1 MNKRSLF
8 YLISFIEGASVMATE
23 IIGAKLLAPLF
34 GSSLYVWSSVM
45 ALTLGGLA
53 AGYFFGGR
61 ISQKENSKRILFFT
75 FFVAG
80 IFIIAIPV
88 ILNFLAPL
96 AFSMNLM
103 LAVIICSAAILLPAV
118 FCMGMIS
125 PLIIQNISTEKDGGK
140 RAGEIYAI
148 STLGGII
155 ATFLTGFYLI
165 PTIGLTYPLFI
176 FGFLM
181 IACSLVY
188 FGVKNGKT
196 LLLVS
201 GLIAASSFLVAAK
214 NEDVK
219 NVIYKSEGLL
229 GKLEVLETH
238 WDMDSTRRGEN
249 HRILLINNII
259 QTWTETTTKK
269 SYLDYV
275 DQIEEVAIQIKKD
288 RPKALIL
295 GLGGGAVANMLTE
308 KGFDVTCVELDT
320 RIAFVAK
327 KYFALSDKVKVIEDD
342 ARHAIERMD
351 EKFDFVLVDLFNGEV
366 TPSHVLSNESFER
379 LKKITTDST
388 LVLFNTYGYC
398 KVPAGLGNLALLNT
412 IKKSGYNYTIGW
424 TGEINKED
432 FRNFVIV
439 SSRTWLPSLTKEFT
453 EKIDLNGAELITDD
467 KPVLEFLNAKAAKRW
482 RYYYLQSFIPGRDN
496 AYPEEK

>member
-1 MNKRSLF
+1 
-8 YLISFIEGASVMATE
+8 
-23 IIGAKLLAPLF
+23 
-34 GSSLYVWSSVM
+34 
-45 ALTLGGLA
+45 
-53 AGYFFGGR
+53 
-61 ISQKENSKRILFFT
+61 
-75 FFVAG
+75 
-80 IFIIAIPV
+80 
-88 ILNFLAPL
+88 
-96 AFSMNLM
+96 
-103 LAVIICSAAILLPAV
+103 
-118 FCMGMIS
+118 
-125 PLIIQNISTEKDGGK
+125 
-140 RAGEIYAI
+140 
-148 STLGGII
+148 
-155 ATFLTGFYLI
+155 GFYLI
-165 PTIGLTYPLFI
+165 PIIGLTFPLFI

-201 GLIAASSFLVAAK
+201 LLIAASSFLVAAK

-275 DQIEEVAIQIKKD
+275 DQIEEVAVQIKKD
-288 RPKALIL
+288 KPKALIL

-398 KVPAGLGNLALLNT
+398 KVPVGLGNLALLNT

-432 FRNFVIV
+432 FRNFVVV
-439 SSRTWLPSLTKEFT
+439 SSRTWLPTLTKEFT